1 MNEVHRHPSLLSYF
15 GHSPQR
21 NEEEVKNSHFM
32 VRPVWPDSE
41 VICSMFDHLRSK
53 KKISSGQRRFKILL
67 NTKKSFQNF
76 AKDFNNLPKWQSLA
90 KSGHFGRETIYYQ
103 EERKGQKGGAKNE
116 MKKWNPFQPWLSP
129 FSGCE
134 TLPIKEFYHST
145 QKERQQPVWPDWAI
159 LKVLGYNFFQKIA
172 QMFFNYLGSFEKHH
186 VLSKIIFG
194 YILGNFWNILGCFYF
209 SIWSHYQPQKIDA

>member
-1 MNEVHRHPSLLSYF
+1 
-15 GHSPQR
+15 
-21 NEEEVKNSHFM
+21 
-32 VRPVWPDSE
+32 
-41 VICSMFDHLRSK
+41 
-53 KKISSGQRRFKILL
+53 
-67 NTKKSFQNF
+67 
-76 AKDFNNLPKWQSLA
+76 
-90 KSGHFGRETIYYQ
+90 
-103 EERKGQKGGAKNE
+103 

-209 SIWSHYQPQKIDA
+209 SIWSHCWLIKICARFSFLPSFAPIKRWFKMKIFLSWSVFKKYFSSLNPFSSIFGLLYKRAK